1 MKTLVIT
8 DCLSNLRNRIKNHCQ
23 SKHVISDALKV
34 TQPVAEQVAQKTKEK
49 FAQAEVP
56 VTSAVISQLANVTYH
71 NWGTNRDE
79 KVYDRI
85 TLRQIKKLYN
95 ESPEKAMDMA
105 NRIKAH
111 AHSKD
116 YQKLPRNWDY
126 VMDIYQNDYNF
137 ITEQLNPDTSL
148 SKLEA
153 MHHVKEEVPDE
164 KEYYKYW
171 DFSNELIYPLL
182 AMRKDYPEQVK
193 EILNNNTYRYLLETE
208 TFEKENVPYSENMK
222 EFAEFIKDGSW
233 TMKNTLKLLDNHHRT
248 SRENCNSPCNLPD
261 ALKYAKM
268 MKENPEATTK
278 ILKDYCLASPELVK
292 VLLKHSDNPDFLYDF
307 DLYCKWIQPIQMLE
321 YHSEV
326 SNYSMPVEKD
336 VLENLDEFL
345 SSNFLDRLDDLL
357 AEKNQYEDSTDNN
370 KRIFYWKRFWV
381 DLKHYDSR
389 KKHTCSLSNVLHSI
403 LNGRNYE
410 LLQNLIK
417 TDRETFLRLVK
428 DDIPFYKSTREFG
441 WGTEVYDYTEDE
453 MDTIIKLYQ
462 KFPDKE
468 ISRDMVNKY
477 AEMDKSVADA
487 FLK

>member
-1 MKTLVIT
+1 MKIT
-8 DCLSNLRNRIKNHCQ
+8 NCLSRIREQIRTRRQIRHT
-23 SKHVISDALKV
+23 VSDALKV
-34 TQPVAEQVAQKTKEK
+34 TQPVAEAVAAKTKEK
-49 FAQAEVP
+49 FAQAEIP
-56 VTSAVISQLANVTYH
+56 ITSAVIGQLANVTYH

-79 KVYDRI
+79 KVYDRR
-85 TLRQIKKLYN
+85 TLRQINKLYN

-111 AHSKD
+111 ASSKD
-116 YQKLPRNWDY
+116 YQKLPRDWDY
-126 VMDIYQNDYNF
+126 VMDIYKNDYDF

-148 SKLEA
+148 SELEA

-182 AMRKDYPEQVK
+182 EMRKDYPEQVK
-193 EILNNNTYRYLLETE
+193 EILNNNTFRYLLETE

-222 EFAEFIKDGSW
+222 EFAEFIKDHSW

-248 SRENCNSPCNLPD
+248 SHENCNSPCNLPD

-278 ILKDYCLASPELVK
+278 ILKDYCLASPELVE
-292 VLLKHSDNPDFLYDF
+292 VLLKHSDNPDILYDF
-307 DLYCKWIQPIQMLE
+307 DLYCKWIQPIKMLE
-321 YHSEV
+321 NHSEV
-326 SNYSMPVEKD
+326 SNYSMPVKKSVLKD
-336 VLENLDEFL
+336 LDEFL
-345 SSNFLDRLDDLL
+345 SSNFLGKLDDLL
-357 AEKNQYEDSTDNN
+357 AEKKQYEDSTDDN
-370 KRIFYWKRFWV
+370 KRIFYWKQFWV
-381 DLKHYDSR
+381 DVEHCDGR
-389 KKHTCSLSNVLHSI
+389 EKHTCSLSSILYKI
-403 LNGRNYE
+403 LNGINYE
-410 LLQNLIK
+410 SFQDLIK

-441 WGTEVYDYTEDE
+441 WGTEVYDYTDEE

-462 KFPDKE
+462 KYPNQE
-468 ISRDMVNKY
+468 ISRDMVNTY
-477 AEMDKSVADA
+477 AQMDKSVADA